1 MKKVYL
7 LPVVLFWSC
16 IPDDFK
22 IDDNI
27 YNSDLEKGGCDCT
40 KGNEAKNLNGNMK
53 QKNESLEAVNQN
65 LA

>member
-7 LPVVLFWSC
+7 LPVVLFWGC
-16 IPDDFK
+16 IPDDFN
-22 IDDNI
+22 IDDNV
-27 YNSDLEKGGCDCT
+27 YNANLEKCEYFNA
-40 KGNEAKNLNGNMK
+40 KWNEAKNLNGNLK

>member
-7 LPVVLFWSC
+7 LPVVLFWGC
-16 IPDDFK
+16 IPDDFN

-27 YNSDLEKGGCDCT
+27 YNSNLEKCGYYCT
-40 KGNEAKNLNGNMK
+40 KGNEAKNLSCHLN

>member
-7 LPVVLFWSC
+7 LPVVLFWGC
-16 IPDDFK
+16 IPDDFN
-22 IDDNI
+22 IDDSV
-27 YNSDLEKGGCDCT
+27 YNSNLEKCEYFNA
-40 KGNEAKNLNGNMK
+40 KWNEAKNLNGNLK

>member
-7 LPVVLFWSC
+7 LPVVLLWGC
-16 IPDDFK
+16 IPDDFN

-27 YNSDLEKGGCDCT
+27 YNSTLEQCEYFNSKC
-40 KGNEAKNLNGNMK
+40 NEAKNLNGNLK